1 MRRKLA
7 VILAADVA
15 GYSRLVAEDED
26 DTLRRLTG
34 YMSVFKDYIGRHDGR
49 VFNTAGD
56 AVLAEFGSAID
67 AVRCAIDVQES
78 FRTRNLAY
86 PASRQ
91 MNFRIGIT
99 LGDVVEDSGDLLGDG
114 VNIAARLESIAP
126 AGGICVSRA
135 IHDAV
140 ASKIAVKF
148 VDGGQRQLKN
158 MPEPVHAY
166 MIHVG
171 QGSENGAKGEPS
183 TATPPTASRRM
194 TILATAGAAAAI
206 AVLVGGYFALQ
217 TPSVPLTPVPEA
229 KTAAAPSKVTSQPAP
244 VATVPSAQPAATQTP
259 PAVSAPVPLPPT
271 TPPKAEVKQPA
282 ATSSGQQTAVVDP
295 GRPPAADPA
304 PPQSP
309 PIPPPNADRQV
320 DACRGAR
327 GAEAIALCTAAA
339 AIPGLDK
346 ARVAETNYRLGRAL
360 RDADQHAAAINAYA
374 RSLEARPTPEAY
386 IHRGVARFDM
396 RAFDDAIADFDAALR
411 LAPSN
416 GEALNNRAWTLYRKG
431 EHRAAIVDADK
442 AVAALSTEGYV
453 WDTRGHIHEA
463 LGNKAEAIRDYRQA
477 IALDP
482 STASSRDGL
491 RRLGASP

>member
-34 YMSVFKDYIGRHDGR
+34 YMAVFKDYIGRHDGR

-99 LGDVVEDSGDLLGDG
+99 LGDVVEDGGDLLGDG

-166 MIHVG
+166 MIQVG
-171 QGSENGAKGEPS
+171 QGGESGAKGVTS
-183 TATPPTASRRM
+183 PPTLPPASRRM
-194 TILATAGAAAAI
+194 TVIATTGAAAAI

-217 TPSVPLTPVPEA
+217 TPSAPLTPVPDA
-229 KTAAAPSKVTSQPAP
+229 KTAAAPAKTTPPTP
-244 VATVPSAQPAATQTP
+244 VATAPSVP
-259 PAVSAPVPLPPT
+259 PAVTTTSPPATTPTATPAAPPKVEQKPSAP
-271 TPPKAEVKQPA
+271 A
-282 ATSSGQQTAVVDP
+282 SSGQQTAILDP
-295 GRPPAADPA
+295 ARPPAADPA
-304 PPQSP
+304 PSQSAP
-309 PIPPPNADRQV
+309 TPPPNADRQV
-320 DACRGAR
+320 EACRGAR
-327 GAEAIALCTAAA
+327 AAEAVALCTAAA

-346 ARVAETNYRLGRAL
+346 ARLAETNYRLGRAL
-360 RDADQHAAAINAYA
+360 RDADQHAAAINAYG

-411 LAPSN
+411 LAPNN

-431 EHRAAIVDADK
+431 DHRAAIVDADK

-491 RRLGASP
+491 RRLGATP

>member
-1 MRRKLA
+1 VRRKLA

-34 YMSVFKDYIGRHDGR
+34 YMAVFKDYIGRHDGR

-140 ASKIAVKF
+140 ATKIAVKF

-171 QGSENGAKGEPS
+171 QGAESGMKSEPV
-183 TATPPTASRRM
+183 TPPVTGSRRM
-194 TILATAGAAAAI
+194 TMVATAGAAAAI

-217 TPSVPLTPVPEA
+217 TPSAPLTPAPDA
-229 KTAAAPSKVTSQPAP
+229 KTAAAPAKTTQPTPVAAAPSSPTVTPAP
-244 VATVPSAQPAATQTP
+244 APA
-259 PAVSAPVPLPPT
+259 LT
-271 TPPKAEVKQPA
+271 TPTPQTAAPTPKVEAKQPTSA
-282 ATSSGQQTAVVDP
+282 SSGQQTAILDP
-295 GRPPAADPA
+295 ARPPAADPA
-304 PPQSP
+304 PPPSTPTP
-309 PIPPPNADRQV
+309 PANAERQIE
-320 DACRGAR
+320 ACRGAR
-327 GAEAIALCTAAA
+327 GAEAIVLCTAAA

-346 ARVAETNYRLGRAL
+346 TRVAETNYRLGRAL
-360 RDADQHAAAINAYA
+360 RDADQHAAAINAYG

-411 LAPSN
+411 LAPGN

-431 EHRAAIVDADK
+431 DHRAAIVDADK

-453 WDTRGHIHEA
+453 WDTRAHIHEA

-491 RRLGASP
+491 RRLGATP